1 VFLGRGAEHVEEA
14 LRLLASEGVQVALD
28 DFGTGYAS
36 LSHLNHFPVGVIKID
51 RSFIKNLE
59 ASAHDA
65 AIVRAVINLGR
76 SLGIKIVAEGVET
89 AAQAALLRRYRC
101 HSGQGYLFGKAE
113 AAATVPAICSSRAHE
128 VPAGQGL
135 LHGLR
140 AA

>member
-1 VFLGRGAEHVEEA
+1 
-14 LRLLASEGVQVALD
+14 
-28 DFGTGYAS
+28 
-36 LSHLNHFPVGVIKID
+36 
-51 RSFIKNLE
+51 LE